1 MCVCGFMSRCSWEP
15 EIDTIANEAEVLGGC
30 EPCNIGLVELKL
42 RGISALHSLEMY
54 EGCNELGD
62 RKTGDLEGK
71 GGHASARF

>member
-42 RGISALHSLEMY
+42 
-54 EGCNELGD
+54 CFLGD
-62 RKTGDLEGK
+62 QDGLFND
-71 GGHASARF
+71 